1 MSTQNTRFIKD
12 VDSLLRP
19 ETVESLFL
27 CWRVTRDKKYQ
38 DWGWAIF
45 EAIER
50 TARVESGGFAGLRD
64 IRNPEGGQRD
74 VMESF
79 FMAETLKYL
88 FLLFGDP
95 DHEMLPLDEWVFN
108 TEAHPL
114 RVQPTRALGGLSI
127 LRRFKRNAAKR
138 CDLKPCIAFLNI
150 DQKIKIKKK

>member
-1 MSTQNTRFIKD
+1 MRLIQ
-12 VDSLLRP
+12 L
-19 ETVESLFL
+19 
-27 CWRVTRDKKYQ
+27 VTTQ

-50 TARVESGGFAGLRD
+50 TARVGSGGFAGLQD

-114 RVQPTRALGGLSI
+114 RVQPTRALGACRYSADSEETL
-127 LRRFKRNAAKR
+127 KR
-138 CDLKPCIAFLNI
+138 CDLKPCIAL
-150 DQKIKIKKK
+150 